1 MGGGLLNLI
10 SKGSEDIILT
20 GNPDISFFKHVY
32 KKYSNYG
39 SQYFRIDYTGLR
51 SLSYKNDTVI
61 EIGPGK
67 GALTFP
73 LINHLEKIHVIEI
86 DRDLI
91 SLLQK
96 KNNKKISI
104 HESDALVFNFDQFKQ
119 NIRIVG
125 NLPYNISSPLLFH
138 LLNYRDNIIDMT
150 FMLQKEV
157 VDRIVATPGNKVFGR
172 ISVIMQA
179 FFDTELMFVVPKE
192 SFNPQPKIESAILYL
207 KTKSKPLVKNS
218 KPLEE
223 IVKIAFSQRRKTLK
237 NCLKSVLDQSQT
249 DIDLSQRAEMLSV
262 ENFVTL
268 MNDYEKQN

>member
-1 MGGGLLNLI
+1 MAHKARKRFGQNFLVDQQVINQI
-10 SKGSEDIILT
+10 VSTIAPKRMDSI
-20 GNPDISFFKHVY
+20 
-32 KKYSNYG
+32 
-39 SQYFRIDYTGLR
+39 
-51 SLSYKNDTVI
+51 I

-73 LINHLEKIHVIEI
+73 LIDHLDHIHVIEI

-96 KNNKKISI
+96 KSNKKITI
-104 HESDALVFNFDQFKQ
+104 HESDALVFNFDQFTK

-138 LLNYRDNIIDMT
+138 LLNYRDSIIDMT

-157 VDRIVATPGNKVFGR
+157 VDRIVAAPGSKVYGR
-172 ISVIMQA
+172 TSVIMQA

-192 SFNPQPKIESAILYL
+192 SFDPQPKIESAILYL
-207 KTKSKPLVKNS
+207 KTKSEPLVQNLR
-218 KPLEE
+218 PLEE

-237 NCLKSVLDQSQT
+237 NCLKSVLNQSQT

>member
-1 MGGGLLNLI
+1 MAHKPRKRFGQNFLVDEQVINQI
-10 SKGSEDIILT
+10 VSTVSPK
-20 GNPDISFFKHVY
+20 
-32 KKYSNYG
+32 
-39 SQYFRIDYTGLR
+39 
-51 SLSYKNDTVI
+51 KNDTVI

-73 LINHLEKIHVIEI
+73 LISHLEKIHVIEI

-150 FMLQKEV
+150 LMLQKEV
-157 VDRIVATPGNKVFGR
+157 VDRIVAPAGSKVYGR

-179 FFDTELMFVVPKE
+179 FFDAELVFMVPKE
-192 SFNPQPKIESAILYL
+192 SFDPQPKIESAILYL
-207 KTKSKPLVKNS
+207 KTKRKPLVQDS

>member
-1 MGGGLLNLI
+1 MAHKPRKRFGQNFLVDQQVINQI
-10 SKGSEDIILT
+10 VSTIAPKRMDSI
-20 GNPDISFFKHVY
+20 
-32 KKYSNYG
+32 
-39 SQYFRIDYTGLR
+39 
-51 SLSYKNDTVI
+51 I

-73 LINHLEKIHVIEI
+73 LIDHLDHIHVIEI

-96 KNNKKISI
+96 KSNKKITI
-104 HESDALVFNFDQFKQ
+104 HESDALVFNFDQFTK

-138 LLNYRDNIIDMT
+138 LLNYRDSIIDMT

-157 VDRIVATPGNKVFGR
+157 VDRIVAAPGSKVYGR
-172 ISVIMQA
+172 TSVIMQA
-179 FFDTELMFVVPKE
+179 FFDTELMFVVLKE
-192 SFNPQPKIESAILYL
+192 SFDPQPKIESAILYL
-207 KTKSKPLVKNS
+207 KTKSEPLVQNY

-237 NCLKSVLDQSQT
+237 NCLKSVLNQSQT

>member
-1 MGGGLLNLI
+1 MPHKPRKRFGQNFLVDQQIINQIVSTI
-10 SKGSEDIILT
+10 SPK
-20 GNPDISFFKHVY
+20 
-32 KKYSNYG
+32 
-39 SQYFRIDYTGLR
+39 
-51 SLSYKNDTVI
+51 KNDNII

-73 LINHLEKIHVIEI
+73 LIDYLESIHVIEI

-91 SLLQK
+91 ALLQK
-96 KNNKKISI
+96 KNNIKINI
-104 HESDALVFNFDQFKQ
+104 HESDALVFNFNQFKQ

-157 VDRIVATPGNKVFGR
+157 VDRIVAPPGSKVYGR
-172 ISVIMQA
+172 ISVIMQT

-192 SFNPQPKIESAILYL
+192 SFDPQPKIESAILYL
-207 KTKSKPLVKNS
+207 KTKKQPLVQNS

-237 NCLKSVLDQSQT
+237 NCLKSVLNQSQT

>member
-1 MGGGLLNLI
+1 MAHKARKRFGQNFLVDQQVINQI
-10 SKGSEDIILT
+10 VSTIAPKRMDSI
-20 GNPDISFFKHVY
+20 
-32 KKYSNYG
+32 
-39 SQYFRIDYTGLR
+39 
-51 SLSYKNDTVI
+51 I

-73 LINHLEKIHVIEI
+73 LIDHLDHIHVIEI

-96 KNNKKISI
+96 KSNKKITI
-104 HESDALVFNFDQFKQ
+104 HESDALVFNFDQFTK

-138 LLNYRDNIIDMT
+138 LLNYRNNIIDMT

-157 VDRIVATPGNKVFGR
+157 VDRIVAAPGNKVYGR
-172 ISVIMQA
+172 TSVIMQA

-192 SFNPQPKIESAILYL
+192 SFDPQPKIESAILYL
-207 KTKSKPLVKNS
+207 KTKNEPLVQNLR
-218 KPLEE
+218 PFEE

-237 NCLKSVLDQSQT
+237 NCLKSVLNQSQT

>member
-1 MGGGLLNLI
+1 MPHKPRKRFGQNFLVDQQIINQIVSTI
-10 SKGSEDIILT
+10 SPK
-20 GNPDISFFKHVY
+20 
-32 KKYSNYG
+32 
-39 SQYFRIDYTGLR
+39 
-51 SLSYKNDTVI
+51 KNDHII

-73 LINHLEKIHVIEI
+73 LIDYLENIHVIEI

-91 SLLQK
+91 ALLQK
-96 KNNKKISI
+96 KNNIKITI
-104 HESDALVFNFDQFKQ
+104 HESDALVFNFDKFKQ
-119 NIRIVG
+119 KVRIVG

-157 VDRIVATPGNKVFGR
+157 VDRIVAPPGSKVYGR
-172 ISVIMQA
+172 ISVIMQT

-192 SFNPQPKIESAILYL
+192 SFDPQPKIESAILYL
-207 KTKSKPLVKNS
+207 KTKSKPLVQNS
-218 KPLEE
+218 KPLKEV
-223 IVKIAFSQRRKTLK
+223 VKIAFSQRRKTLK
-237 NCLKSVLDQSQT
+237 NCLKSVLNQSQT